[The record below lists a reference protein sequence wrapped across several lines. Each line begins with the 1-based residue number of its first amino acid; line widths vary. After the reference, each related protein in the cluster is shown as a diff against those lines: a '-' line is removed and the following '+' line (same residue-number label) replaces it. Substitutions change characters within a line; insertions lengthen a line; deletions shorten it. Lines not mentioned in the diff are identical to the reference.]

1 MELIRQ
7 QEFVQTYHYDALA
20 QGHSEETSISV
31 SLNPFEITEEMNI
44 DAANNSILG
53 LRVEFKIVLENN
65 IAVSGDVAQFVQTV
79 GRRVDKI
86 EDLTQEEVNTLVR
99 PLFLLIERLTFEVTE
114 IALDKPGVQLN
125 FSQEG

>member
-20 QGHSEETSISV
+20 QGHNEETSISV

-44 DAANNSILG
+44 DASNNSILG

-79 GRRVDKI
+79 GRKVDKI

-125 FSQEG
+125 FSQE